1 MYLRLEKE
9 DGKVL
14 VLGNV
19 EEAELVA
26 TWSYAEDLEYWLSLD
41 TSFDQDEDVITQNWY
56 EDEPF
61 DFGGIGDPSRDHTFK
76 AIRRRKV
83 ALVQRKNQVFE
94 ITFLL
99 PDLEGR
105 VETIP
110 AGKYLGLQI
119 KPGGVTQDLY
129 EKLIFAQVEKVLR
142 EQVIEASKAIIP
154 GKKNRV
160 ICRGK
165 DAGGTKM
172 YDVRVTRNGEVER
185 YVFDTKATLH
195 TDTGEVLETWE

>member
-9 DGKVL
+9 DGKSI

-26 TWSYAEDLEYWLSLD
+26 TWGYAEDLEYWLSLD

-56 EDEPF
+56 EDEPC
-61 DFGGIGDPSRDHTFK
+61 DFGGIGDRYPYRVLK
-76 AIRRRKV
+76 VVKRRKV
-83 ALVQRKNQVFE
+83 ALLQRKGEVFE

-99 PDLEGR
+99 PELEGR
-105 VETIP
+105 VETLI
-110 AGKYLGLQI
+110 ADKFRGLQI
-119 KPGGVTQDLY
+119 KPGGVTQDIY
-129 EKLIFAQVEKVLR
+129 EKLIFARVEGVLK
-142 EQVIEASKAIIP
+142 EHAIEVSKALVP

-165 DAGGTKM
+165 DAGGTKL

-195 TDTGEVLETWE
+195 TDTGEVIETWG

>member
-9 DGKVL
+9 DGKAI

-26 TWSYAEDLEYWLSLD
+26 TWGYAEDLEYWLSLD

-56 EDEPF
+56 ED
-61 DFGGIGDPSRDHTFK
+61 DAQAFGGLGDTSPDMVFK
-76 AIRRRKV
+76 AVKRRKV
-83 ALVQRKNQVFE
+83 ALVQRKGEVFE
-94 ITFLL
+94 ITFRL
-99 PDLEGR
+99 PELEGR
-105 VETIP
+105 VETLT
-110 AGKYLGLQI
+110 AGKFLGLQI
-119 KPGGVTQDLY
+119 KPGGVTQDIY
-129 EKLIFAQVEKVLR
+129 EKLIFAKVEKVLN
-142 EQVIEASKAIIP
+142 EHGVEASKAFIP

-165 DAGGTKM
+165 HAGGTKM
-172 YDVRVTRNGEVER
+172 YDVRVTRNGGVER

-195 TDTGEVLETWE
+195 TDTGEVIETWG